1 VDRLPSGAYR
11 VRIYAGSDPVTG
23 KRHDLTELVPP
34 GPRAAAE
41 AEKVRTRL
49 LSQLDERRNPRTKAT
64 LNQLLD
70 RYIEVL
76 DVDVST
82 RKTYL
87 GYINNRIRPT
97 LGELQVGRLDG
108 EVLDSFYAELRRCR
122 NGCTGRRRGIDH
134 RTAREHQCD
143 ERCRPHVCRPLA
155 ASTVRQIHWILSGAL
170 ERAVRWRWIAV
181 SPATWAEPPSPP
193 QPSPQPPSAEDAARM
208 LTEAWKDQEWGTF
221 LWLAMT
227 TGARRGELC
236 ALRRRHVDLDGAVL
250 IIEMSV
256 GGRRSATRQKDT
268 KTHQMRR
275 IALDT
280 ETVEILREHIANQD
294 DRVRQLGVKTPRDP
308 FLFSLDPDCG
318 TPLLPDSV
326 SQRFDRL
333 AARLDVGTSLHKLRH
348 YNATELIGAG
358 VDVRTVAGRLGHG
371 GGGATTLRVYAA
383 WVNEAD
389 RRAADAVSSR
399 LPRRPTSSV
408 LSRKFADSR

>member
-1 VDRLPSGAYR
+1 MDRLPSGAYR
-11 VRIYAGSDPVTG
+11 VRVYTGSDPVTG

-49 LSQLDERRNPRTKAT
+49 LGQLDERRNPRTRAT

-70 RYIEVL
+70 RYVEVL
-76 DVDVST
+76 DVDEST
-82 RKTYL
+82 RKRYV
-87 GYINNRIRPT
+87 GYIDNRIRPT

-122 NGCTGRRRGIDH
+122 DGCTGRRRGIDH
-134 RTAREHQCD
+134 RTQREHDCD
-143 ERCRPHVCRPLA
+143 ERCRPH
-155 ASTVRQIHWILSGAL
+155 S
-170 ERAVRWRWIAV
+170 
-181 SPATWAEPPSPP
+181 
-193 QPSPQPPSAEDAARM
+193 
-208 LTEAWKDQEWGTF
+208 
-221 LWLAMT
+221 
-227 TGARRGELC
+227 
-236 ALRRRHVDLDGAVL
+236 
-250 IIEMSV
+250 
-256 GGRRSATRQKDT
+256 RRSATRHKDT

-275 IALDT
+275 IALDA
-280 ETVEILREHIANQD
+280 ETVEILREHVGRQD
-294 DRVRQLGVKTPRDP
+294 DRIRRLGLKPPPRDP

-333 AARLDVGTSLHKLRH
+333 ARRLNIGTTLHKLRH

-358 VDVRTVAGRLGHG
+358 VDVRTVAGRLGHA

-389 RRAADAVSSR
+389 RRAADTVASR
-399 LPRRPTSSV
+399 LPRRPP
-408 LSRKFADSR
+408 REREFEPQRPPR

>member
-1 VDRLPSGAYR
+1 
-11 VRIYAGSDPVTG
+11 
-23 KRHDLTELVPP
+23 
-34 GPRAAAE
+34 
-41 AEKVRTRL
+41 
-49 LSQLDERRNPRTKAT
+49 
-64 LNQLLD
+64 
-70 RYIEVL
+70 
-76 DVDVST
+76 
-82 RKTYL
+82 
-87 GYINNRIRPT
+87 
-97 LGELQVGRLDG
+97 
-108 EVLDSFYAELRRCR
+108 
-122 NGCTGRRRGIDH
+122 
-134 RTAREHQCD
+134 
-143 ERCRPHVCRPLA
+143 
-155 ASTVRQIHWILSGAL
+155 
-170 ERAVRWRWIAV
+170 
-181 SPATWAEPPSPP
+181 
-193 QPSPQPPSAEDAARM
+193 M
-208 LTEAWKDQEWGTF
+208 LTEAWKDPEWGTF

-275 IALDT
+275 IALDR

-333 AARLDVGTSLHKLRH
+333 TARLDVDTSLHKLRH

-399 LPRRPTSSV
+399 LPRRPTS
-408 LSRKFADSR
+408 